1 MNAVQQGRSLK
12 KLMGSL
18 ATILGGMGAM
28 QVADAAI
35 WSDTSIG
42 WRYGTQF
49 AEPYKNDAAGDRI
62 DITKQIFNLTHASGD
77 KYGSNFFN
85 VDLLQS
91 DDEPNSTQSSGKGA
105 QEAYVV
111 IRRYLDAGALFKKDL
126 AVPGYIRGAGL
137 TAGLDWNTKNDSYGS
152 KKRMWVVGPT
162 VRFDVP
168 GFLDFSVLALFES
181 NDPSSDTPRFGYST
195 GRYTYDTHMAAQ
207 FTWGILIAKTP
218 LSFEGYALWIDAK
231 GKNESGGDTKAETHI
246 DARVMYDMSG
256 LIGLKDSKLRAG
268 AGYEYWKN
276 KFGNDTDGFAGKGA
290 TASTPMVR
298 VDYHF

>member
-1 MNAVQQGRSLK
+1 MKVLQQGNALK
-12 KLMGSL
+12 TLMTAM
-18 ATILGGMGAM
+18 ATILGGVGVM
-28 QVADAAI
+28 QSAQAAT

-49 AEPYKNDAAGDRI
+49 AEPYKNDADGSRT

-91 DDEPNSTQSSGKGA
+91 NDEPNSTQSNNKGT

-111 IRRYLDAGALFKKDL
+111 IRRYLDLGAITKTNLS
-126 AVPGYIRGAGL
+126 VPGYIRGAGL
-137 TAGLDWNTKNDSYGS
+137 TAGLDWNTKNDSYSS

-162 VRFDVP
+162 IQFDVP
-168 GFLDFSVLALFES
+168 GFLDFSILALVES
-181 NDPSSDTPRFGYST
+181 NDPSSDTPRFGYSS
-195 GRYTYDTHMAAQ
+195 GRYTYDTHAAAQ
-207 FTWGILIAKTP
+207 FTWGIPIAKTP
-218 LSFEGYALWIDAK
+218 LSFEGYALWIDSK

-246 DARVMYDMSG
+246 DARVMYDLSSV
-256 LIGLKDSKLRAG
+256 IGLKGSKLRAG

>member
-1 MNAVQQGRSLK
+1 MKAERKSKLLK
-12 KLMGSL
+12 IWGTSMVAMAGLV
-18 ATILGGMGAM
+18 ATA
-28 QVADAAI
+28 QSAQAAI
-35 WSDTSIG
+35 WSDTAIG

-49 AEPYKNDAAGDRI
+49 AEPYKNNTDGSKV

-91 DDEPNSTQSSGKGA
+91 NDEPNSTQSSGKGT

-111 IRRYLDAGALFKKDL
+111 IRRYLDAGSIFKTDL
-126 AVPGYIRGAGL
+126 SVPGYIRGAGL
-137 TAGLDWNTKNDSYGS
+137 TAGLDWNTKNDAYGS

-168 GFLDFSVLALFES
+168 GFLDLSVLAFYES
-181 NDPSSDTPRFGYST
+181 NDPSGSRYGYSS
-195 GRYTYDTHMAAQ
+195 GRYSYDTHAAVQ
-207 FTWGILIAKTP
+207 MTWGIPVAKTP
-218 LSFEGYALWIDAK
+218 LSFEGYALWIDDK
-231 GKNESGGDTKAETHI
+231 GKDETGGTTKPETHI
-246 DARVMYDMSG
+246 DARVYYDFSS
-256 LIGLKDSKLRAG
+256 LIGLKGSKLRAG

-276 KFGNDTDGFAGKGA
+276 KFGNDTNGFAGKGA
-290 TASTPMVR
+290 TASTPMVV